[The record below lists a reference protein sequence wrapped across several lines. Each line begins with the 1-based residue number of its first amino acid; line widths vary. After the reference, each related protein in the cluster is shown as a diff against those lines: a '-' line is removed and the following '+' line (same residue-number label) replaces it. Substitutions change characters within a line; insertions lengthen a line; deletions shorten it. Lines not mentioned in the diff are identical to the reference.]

1 MTCCVFAMFYADE
14 LIKLGITDEVR
25 GLTYFYVVNTLS

>member
-1 MTCCVFAMFYADE
+1 MFYADE

-25 GLTYFYVVNTLS
+25 GSIYFSVVTTLS